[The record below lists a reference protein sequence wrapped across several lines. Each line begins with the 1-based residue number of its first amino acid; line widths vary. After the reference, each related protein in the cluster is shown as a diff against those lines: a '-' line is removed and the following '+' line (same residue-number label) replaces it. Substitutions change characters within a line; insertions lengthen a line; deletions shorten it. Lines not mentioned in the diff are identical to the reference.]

1 MASLIDT
8 TKPAS
13 GNAYT
18 EDVRQNFA
26 TAAAEISALQDS
38 VNAPEDTGGVTI
50 GNATIGSIVI
60 SVGQGVPGGA
70 TPGFDRI
77 GSQYTDT
84 NGTPG
89 SALYLSNGDGT
100 WSVVG

>member
-18 EDVRQNFA
+18 ADVRSNFT
-26 TAAAEISALQDS
+26 TAASEISALQDATQGPATTG
-38 VNAPEDTGGVTI
+38 VMTLGTPPNAITL
-50 GNATIGSIVI
+50 

-70 TPGFDRI
+70 TPGFDQI

-84 NGTPG
+84 NGSPG
-89 SALYLSNGDGT
+89 SAVYLSNGDGT
-100 WSVVG
+100 WVTMG